1 MSIYS
6 ENLGEIVRSARAK
19 TPLTQAQVAA
29 KAGIDDRTVLNIE
42 NGKGNPKLEKLYPL
56 VRALDIDPTP
66 IFYPEVHSDSPSR
79 DQLRI
84 MIATC
89 SEEEAA
95 ALIPVLKSILNALS
109 DKNAVTIG

>member
-6 ENLGEIVRSARAK
+6 ENLGEIVNSARAK
-19 TPLTQAQVAA
+19 TPFTQAQVAA

-42 NGKGNPKLEKLYPL
+42 NGKGNPKFEVLYPL
-56 VRALDIDPTP
+56 VRVLNIDPVP

-79 DQLRI
+79 DQLRM

-95 ALIPVLKSILNALS
+95 ALIPVLESVLNALR
-109 DKNAVTIG
+109 DKDAVTIG